1 MTDALAVWLQGLP
14 DLSLAGLGIGHL
26 GLFVAAGIVLNLT
39 PGPDV
44 LYILAQGAKRGR
56 RAGSAAA
63 LGIVAGCFV
72 HILAAALGLSALVA
86 ASSTAFSVLK
96 WLGAAYLVYV
106 GWGMLRAAKR
116 SDLIAI
122 SPNDAG
128 AAGQDLGFN
137 PKSLRTVFVNGF
149 WTNVLNPKVALFF
162 LAFVPQFIAPEATHK
177 TLAFLMLGL
186 VFNLNSLWINLAYG
200 WLGASVAAAVGRQR
214 SPLWAGLMGQ
224 VHWLERLAGAAFI
237 AFGLK
242 LALTDN
248 PAH

>member
-1 MTDALAVWLQGLP
+1 MTDMLAVWLQGLP
-14 DLSLAGLGIGHL
+14 NLSLTGLGITHL
-26 GLFVAAGIVLNLT
+26 GLFIVAGIVLNLT

-44 LYILAQGAKRGR
+44 LYILAQGAKGGR

-86 ASSTAFSVLK
+86 ASSTAFTVLK

-106 GWGMLRAAKR
+106 GWGMFRSVKR
-116 SDLIAI
+116 SDLIAV
-122 SPNDAG
+122 SPLDIRAR
-128 AAGQDLGFN
+128 GQKGL
-137 PKSLRTVFVNGF
+137 KTIFVNGF

-162 LAFVPQFIAPEATHK
+162 LAFVPQFITPDATHK
-177 TLAFLMLGL
+177 TLAFLALGL
-186 VFNLNSLWINLAYG
+186 VFNLNSLWINLGYG
-200 WLGASVAAAVGRQR
+200 WLGASVAAAVGRQQ
-214 SPLWAGLMGQ
+214 SPLWAGVMGR
-224 VHWLERLAGAAFI
+224 VHWLERLAGATFI

>member
-1 MTDALAVWLQGLP
+1 MTEGWAAWLHSLP
-14 DLSLAGLGIGHL
+14 SLSLTGLGITHL
-26 GLFVAAGIVLNLT
+26 GLFIVAGIVLNLT

-44 LYILAQGAKRGR
+44 LYILAQGAKGGR

-86 ASSTAFSVLK
+86 TSSTAFSLLK

-106 GWGMLRAAKR
+106 GWGMLRATQR
-116 SDLIAI
+116 STLIAI
-122 SPNDAG
+122 SPICIRAK
-128 AAGQDLGFN
+128 DL
-137 PKSLRTVFVNGF
+137 KSLKTVFINGF

-177 TLAFLMLGL
+177 TLAFLALGL
-186 VFNLNSLWINLAYG
+186 VFNLNSLWINLGYG
-200 WLGASVAAAVGRQR
+200 WLGASVAAAVGRQQ
-214 SPLWAGLMGQ
+214 SPLWSGVMGQ

-237 AFGLK
+237 TFGLK

-248 PAH
+248 PTH